1 MKHLFLVTIFLFLGS
16 NSLFAQ
22 YAIGHT
28 TITFNDAGRTG
39 GFGSGGGAG
48 RQIQS
53 EIYYPA
59 VTAGNN
65 TAVVNGSFPVIVFG
79 HGFVMSWD
87 AYQNIWEELVPE
99 GYILVFPRTEGG
111 FSPVHNEFAL
121 DLALCVNKMQALNSN
136 SSSLF
141 FNHVSSKSALMGH
154 SMGGGASILAAA
166 NNSTIETVIGLAP
179 AETTPSA
186 ITAAVQVT
194 VPALIFSGSAD
205 GVTPPNDHHI
215 PIYNSLSSLCKYF
228 ISITGGAHCYFANS
242 NFNCDFGEG
251 VSSTGISIS
260 RAQQHAILFEYIL
273 PWLDYKLKNN
283 CTAAATFTNSL
294 NADTDIT
301 FQEDCSIPAP
311 VISASGSST
320 ICEGDNLQLNSVAV
334 LNWST
339 GSTGTSI
346 VVNSAGTYFGTDA
359 NCQIS
364 NSIIV
369 TVNEIDSVTQ
379 VISLCNGQTYS
390 IGTNTYTT
398 NGNYF
403 DVLTGSN
410 NCDSV
415 VNTQLTFSNAT
426 QSTDVQ
432 NTCGPITWIDGNVY
446 STNNNSATYTI
457 VGGSAFGCDSVI
469 TLNLTIQSVD
479 ITVAN
484 NGSQLSSAASG
495 AIFQWLD
502 CNASFSE
509 ILGATSSSYSPTANG
524 NYALEV
530 TQNGCTDTSSC
541 MLVSS
546 ISIEENNFI
555 DVSIFPNPTDNLI
568 NIEITES
575 NIELSIYS
583 VLGELIYHSV
593 NNTSGIIQID
603 LGSATG
609 MYIVELNANGIRR
622 QYKVIKK

>member
-1 MKHLFLVTIFLFLGS
+1 MKHLFLVAIFLFLGS
-16 NSLFAQ
+16 TTLFAQ
-22 YAIGHT
+22 HAIGHT
-28 TITFNDAGRTG
+28 TITFNDASRTG

-141 FNHVSSKSALMGH
+141 FNHVSTKSALMGH

-166 NNSTIETVIGLAP
+166 NNTTIETVIGLAP
-179 AETTPSA
+179 AETSPSA

-194 VPALIFSGSAD
+194 VPALIFSGSSD
-205 GVTPPNDHHI
+205 GVTPPNDHHV

-251 VSSTGISIS
+251 ASSTGISIT

-283 CTAAATFTNSL
+283 CTSAATFTSTL
-294 NADTDIT
+294 NADIDIT

-346 VVNSAGTYFGTDA
+346 TVNAAGTYFGTDA

-364 NSIIV
+364 NSINV

-379 VISLCNGQTYS
+379 VISLCNGQSYS

-479 ITVAN
+479 VSVTN

-495 AIFQWLD
+495 ATFQWLD

-509 ILGATSSSYSPTANG
+509 ILGETSSSYSPTANG

-555 DVSIFPNPTDNLI
+555 VVNIFPNPTDDLI
-568 NIEITES
+568 NIEITEP
-575 NIELSIYS
+575 NVELSIYS

-593 NNTSGIIQID
+593 NNSSGIIQID
-603 LGSATG
+603 LGSASG

>member
-28 TITFNDAGRTG
+28 TITFNDASRTG

-59 VTAGNN
+59 VTAGTN

-141 FNHVSSKSALMGH
+141 FNHVSTKSALMGH

-205 GVTPPNDHHI
+205 GVTPPIDHHI

-283 CTAAATFTNSL
+283 CTSAATFTSTL

-346 VVNSAGTYFGTDA
+346 TVNSAGTYFGTDA

-364 NSIIV
+364 NSINV

-432 NTCGPITWIDGNVY
+432 NSCGPITWIDGNVY
-446 STNNNSATYTI
+446 STNNNSATHTI

-479 ITVAN
+479 ATVAN

-495 AIFQWLD
+495 ATFQWLD

-509 ILGATSSSYSPTANG
+509 ILGETSSSYSPTANG

-541 MLVSS
+541 MLITS

-555 DVSIFPNPTDNLI
+555 DVNIFPNPTDDLI
-568 NIEITES
+568 NIEITEP

-593 NNTSGIIQID
+593 NNSSGIIQID
-603 LGSATG
+603 LGSASG